1 MDEVD
6 RILKAWA
13 RETPDLDV
21 SPLRVLSRVSRLA
34 RYLDFARREAF
45 ARLFCRSTKKA
56 GPANEAGPKILR
68 FPRSG
73 EVLRPVGGNG

>member
-1 MDEVD
+1 MIQIPTNPRQKQAHD
-6 RILKAWA
+6 AA
-13 RETPDLDV
+13 Q
-21 SPLRVLSRVSRLA
+21 RL
-34 RYLDFARREAF
+34 RREAF